1 MVDDRPVRDTHRAAV
16 VRPPDRPVTQRSMR
30 CLGEDTGIL
39 FSRSN
44 DGAPSTPSPH
54 PTVLRPSLLSVA
66 VKLDC
71 GAAAFGLR
79 GLVPCRRLDGT
90 VARTN

>member
-44 DGAPSTPSPH
+44 DGAPLHPITPPH
-54 PTVLRPSLLSVA
+54 RPPPLSAQRRSEV
-66 VKLDC
+66 
-71 GAAAFGLR
+71 GLR
-79 GLVPCRRLDGT
+79 SGRVRVERARSLPPPRRHGGT
-90 VARTN
+90 H